1 MHTYQSYHNGRRTI
15 PVVLIALVLTLLTA
29 SGCVKVGPD
38 YLAPDLNAQQSW
50 HGELKDGLRQEP
62 ADPQSLA
69 RWWTTLGDPV
79 LDTLMDRA
87 VNGNLTLREARAR
100 VWEARAR
107 RGLTAAG
114 LYPEVNTSASMNK
127 SRSSKNSGNTGR
139 EIDLYQAGF
148 DAGWEVDIF
157 GGVARSIEA
166 ADAEVTASEED
177 LRDVIVTLLGE
188 VAAGYVEVR
197 TFQSRLQAARENLA
211 AQESTYELIASR
223 YQAGLSDELTVQQA
237 RYILEN
243 TRSQIPSL
251 EAGLETAK
259 NRLAVLLGEEPGSV
273 HAELLA
279 FAPIPAPP
287 VSIAVGVPADSLRRR
302 PDIRV
307 AERNLA
313 AQTARIGMATADL
326 YPRFALAGSIGLESF
341 STGNLFETGNSKTY
355 SLGPSISWPLFD
367 AGSIRR
373 NIEVQNALQEQF
385 LTRYQMS
392 VLTALQ
398 EIQDAME
405 RYAQEQLRR
414 QALESATRAAKRAVF
429 LSKDKYKAGL
439 VDFTDVLDAQRSQ
452 LTYEDQ
458 LATSEG
464 AVTTHLISL
473 YKALGGGWESYAARK
488 SVPADDVAVETAR
501 ER

>member
-1 MHTYQSYHNGRRTI
+1 
-15 PVVLIALVLTLLTA
+15 
-29 SGCVKVGPD
+29 
-38 YLAPDLNAQQSW
+38 
-50 HGELKDGLRQEP
+50 
-62 ADPQSLA
+62 
-69 RWWTTLGDPV
+69 
-79 LDTLMDRA
+79 
-87 VNGNLTLREARAR
+87 
-100 VWEARAR
+100 
-107 RGLTAAG
+107 
-114 LYPEVNTSASMNK
+114 
-127 SRSSKNSGNTGR
+127 
-139 EIDLYQAGF
+139 
-148 DAGWEVDIF
+148 
-157 GGVARSIEA
+157 
-166 ADAEVTASEED
+166 
-177 LRDVIVTLLGE
+177 
-188 VAAGYVEVR
+188 
-197 TFQSRLQAARENLA
+197 
-211 AQESTYELIASR
+211 
-223 YQAGLSDELTVQQA
+223 
-237 RYILEN
+237 
-243 TRSQIPSL
+243 
-251 EAGLETAK
+251 
-259 NRLAVLLGEEPGSV
+259 
-273 HAELLA
+273 
-279 FAPIPAPP
+279 
-287 VSIAVGVPADSLRRR
+287 
-302 PDIRV
+302 V